1 MTQNPTQP
9 RVPVLRSTLGGIS
22 LLLLVAMALQAAP
35 GFTERAD
42 AVGTRHGP
50 VVRMIAEAVTWRSE
64 RSIRRQDVRP
74 VASQAY
80 PAVTPDRSTIA
91 GRAPPDLGVAPTPLA
106 AWLLNL
112 PPPAL
117 A

>member
-1 MTQNPTQP
+1 MIPRPPQP
-9 RVPVLRSTLGGIS
+9 RVPSSRSTLGGIS

-42 AVGTRHGP
+42 SVNNRHGP
-50 VVRMIAEAVTWRSE
+50 VVRMIAEAVTWRSD
-64 RSIRRQDVRP
+64 RSVRRQEVRP
-74 VASQAY
+74 APAQAH
-80 PAVTPDRSTIA
+80 PAVTADRS
-91 GRAPPDLGVAPTPLA
+91 APGSLAAPDLGVVPTPLA